1 MNVKLPAAI
10 SECIRAINA
19 SDVEAIVSI
28 FAADAYVNDN
38 RREIVGLAAIRG
50 WLMKEIIG
58 ARVTVQVRRVRE
70 HYGQFIVD
78 AVYDGTFDKTNL
90 PSQLVLTNY
99 FRVVDD
105 KIVHLTIL
113 FNQPAPY

>member
-19 SDVEAIVSI
+19 SDVEAIVST

-58 ARVTVQVRRVRE
+58 ARVTVQVRAFVSITVNSSSMRFTMGHSIKRIS
-70 HYGQFIVD
+70 HR
-78 AVYDGTFDKTNL
+78 
-90 PSQLVLTNY
+90 SWC
-99 FRVVDD
+99 
-105 KIVHLTIL
+105 
-113 FNQPAPY
+113 